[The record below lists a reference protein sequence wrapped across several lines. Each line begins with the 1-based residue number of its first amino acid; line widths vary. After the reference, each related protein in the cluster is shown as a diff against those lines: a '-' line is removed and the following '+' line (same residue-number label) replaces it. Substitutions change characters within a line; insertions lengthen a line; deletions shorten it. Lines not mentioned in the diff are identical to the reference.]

1 MKTKSFNE
9 LRKRMTPERRA
20 KNKARAQLALLYLNL
35 AELQESLGVTPDDM
49 GQDIDILSVLSDIE
63 NQEDHQISTLSRY
76 IQALG
81 GSLKI
86 VANFPDKEVTLAH
99 FE

>member
-9 LRKRMTPERRA
+9 LRKQMTPERRA

-35 AELQESLGVTPDDM
+35 AELQESLGVTPDNM

>member
-9 LRKRMTPERRA
+9 LRKQMTPERRA

-35 AELQESLGVTPDDM
+35 AELQESLGVTPDNM

-63 NQEDHQISTLSRY
+63 NQEDQISTLSRY
-76 IQALG
+76 IQAFG
-81 GSLKI
+81 GSFKI

>member
-1 MKTKSFNE
+1 MKTKSFDE
-9 LRKRMTPERRA
+9 LEKRMTPKQIAESDT
-20 KNKARAQLALLYLNL
+20 LAELMLLYLNL

-49 GQDIDILSVLSDIE
+49 GQDIDILSVLSDLE
-63 NQEDHQISTLSRY
+63 NQEDTQISTLSRY